1 MDPQPQ
7 RNPAEVSC
15 KTEAE
20 RRAPE
25 VAGQLGSQTALVAN
39 ALRTTRST
47 TTNAHSFRVSPASNV
62 DVATALWAVS
72 QG

>member
-20 RRAPE
+20 RRTPE

-47 TTNAHSFRVSPASNV
+47 TTNAHSFAYRQLL
-62 DVATALWAVS
+62 TLM
-72 QG
+72 